1 MDALS
6 VKWEIQKA
14 ADYFHHHRNLYYSES
29 VTTQGSMMVIQVPP
43 KVWRPKIQNRY
54 ITPDCANDIDKG
66 VFDFKKYG
74 KELDRHQHMR

>member
-14 ADYFHHHRNLYYSES
+14 ADYLHHQRTLYYIEI

-54 ITPDCANDIDKG
+54 ITPDYANDIDKG
-66 VFDFKKYG
+66 VFDFKQYR
-74 KELDRHQHMR
+74 KELDRPQKMR